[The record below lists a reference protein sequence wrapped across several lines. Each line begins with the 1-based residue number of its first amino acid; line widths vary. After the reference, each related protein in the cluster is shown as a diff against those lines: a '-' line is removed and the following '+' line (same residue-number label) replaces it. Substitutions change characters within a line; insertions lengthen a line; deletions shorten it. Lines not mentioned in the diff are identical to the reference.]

1 MGRCG
6 CGCMGAG
13 NGGSRRLWCELFGSL
28 GFSVGSISGVKKGGV
43 YLLEG
48 VKAAVEVNAEA

>member
-1 MGRCG
+1 
-6 CGCMGAG
+6 MGAG
-13 NGGSRRLWCELFGSL
+13 GGGSRQLWCELFGSL
-28 GFSVGSISGVKKGGV
+28 CFSVGSISGVKKGGV